1 MKLNKLSKEH
11 LNGIGFSRRHFLGAV
26 AALGVPA
33 FLPAVKGENAPSN
46 RLRVGCVGFGGMG
59 RGDAGDHSRLGE
71 LAALCDVDKKRLGA
85 AGERFKINAEN
96 QYGDYRRILDRQDID
111 LVSCSTPDHWHV
123 KIAVEAMMAGKHVF
137 CQKPLTLTV
146 DEGFIVRGACEK
158 FKKVFQVGTQQRS
171 QIELFGRAVNICR
184 KGILGEIRKVI
195 VGLPASPNPNRQY
208 DPFMPKPVPEELD
221 WNQWLGQAP
230 WTEYIPQRCHGT
242 FRYWFEYASGVIAD
256 WGAHHIDIALWALNA
271 DRKGVGPI
279 SIDGRDSRALCG
291 FDEKGNP
298 DTDKMFNTPC
308 DFDFNCRFENGTEL
322 HVTTRAD
329 NGIIFEGTKGRIFV
343 DRGRISGKPIEEK
356 WDGGYFSDEDRIA
369 LYGFL
374 PSSWHKQNFYRSIRE
389 GVPCVSDPI
398 SHVQTMTIA
407 HLCGIAARLKR
418 EIRWDPVNECV
429 IGDSL
434 AQSFIAR
441 EQRKGFEIP
450 KI

>member
-1 MKLNKLSKEH
+1 MKSNKLLNKRFGSAE
-11 LNGIGFSRRHFLGAV
+11 FSRRSFLGIA
-26 AALGVPA
+26 AALSAPA
-33 FLPAVKGENAPSN
+33 FISEAKGENAPSN
-46 RLRVGCVGFGGMG
+46 RIRVGCVGLGGMG
-59 RGDAGDHSRLGE
+59 RADAQDHSHLGE
-71 LAALCDVDKKRLGA
+71 LAALCDVDKKRLGG
-85 AGERFKINAEN
+85 AGEKFKIASEN

-123 KIAVEAMMAGKHVF
+123 KIAIEAMAAGKHVF

-146 DEGFIVRGACEK
+146 DEGFLVRRACEK

-184 KGILGEIRKVI
+184 KGILGDIRKII
-195 VGLPASPNPNRQY
+195 VGLPASPDPNRWRGA
-208 DPFMPKPVPEELD
+208 FSTAPVPDELD

-256 WGAHHIDIALWALNA
+256 WGAHHIDVALWALDA
-271 DRKGVGPI
+271 DRKGVGPV

-291 FDEKGNP
+291 YDENGNP
-298 DTDKMFNTPC
+298 DTDKMFNTPY

-322 HVTTRAD
+322 HVTTRSD
-329 NGIIFEGTKGRIFV
+329 NGIVFEGTKGRIFV

-356 WDGGYFSDEDRIA
+356 WDGGRFSDEDRIA

-374 PSSWHKQNFYRSIRE
+374 PSGWHKQNFYRSIRE
-389 GVPCVSDPI
+389 GVPCVSDPA
-398 SHVQTMTIA
+398 SHVQTMTVA

-418 EIRWDPVNECV
+418 EIHWDPANECV
-429 IGDSL
+429 VGDPL
-434 AQSFIAR
+434 AQSFIKR
-441 EQRKGFEIP
+441 EQRRGFELPQI
-450 KI
+450 